1 MDSGVTGT
9 GSSRSYDRAG
19 DCNYP
24 RRVLSVFRPLQIAG
38 DSPRRHNVAPFLSP
52 YMWKV
57 LPVTQKPDQCLGE
70 WIDRE
75 ALAEAMIPMIGQLYR
90 NNNVVT
96 SIYGRGLINRS
107 VIDILKAHRFA
118 RHRLADD
125 KELSVHDT
133 FPILKTMSE
142 LKLGAASVDL
152 GKMVGKFKAEGEG
165 RSIEQFVKDELAEV
179 AGAQNS
185 AGREGTDVVL
195 YGFGRIGRLLARI
208 LIEKTGGGDGL
219 RLRAIVVRKGASND
233 LVKRASLLRRDSV
246 HGKFNGTIT
255 IDEENNTLTANGNL
269 IQIIYAKS
277 PTEVDYT
284 QYGIKNAL
292 LVDNTGVWRDAEG
305 LGQHLACPGIDRV
318 VLTAPGKG
326 ALKNIVHGINHGEIS
341 ADDKIISA
349 ASCTTNAIVPVLKAV
364 NDQYGIVNGHVET
377 VHSYT
382 NDQNLIDN
390 FHKGSRRGRSA
401 ALNMVITE
409 TGAATAAAKALPVL
423 KGKLTGNA
431 IRVPTPNVSM
441 AILNLNLEK
450 ATTREEINE
459 YLRQMAMHSDLQKQI
474 DFVSS
479 QEVVSTDFVG
489 SRHAGVVD
497 AEATIA
503 NDNRVVLY
511 VWYDNEFGYSCQ
523 VVRVMEDMAGVNP
536 PAFPR

>member
-1 MDSGVTGT
+1 M
-9 GSSRSYDRAG
+9 
-19 DCNYP
+19 
-24 RRVLSVFRPLQIAG
+24 
-38 DSPRRHNVAPFLSP
+38 
-52 YMWKV
+52 
-57 LPVTQKPDQCLGE
+57 TQKPDQCLGE

-75 ALAEAMIPMIGQLYR
+75 ALAEAMIPLIGQLYR

-107 VIDILKAHRFA
+107 VIAILKAHRFA
-118 RHRLADD
+118 RHRIADEA
-125 KELSVHDT
+125 ELSVHDT
-133 FPILKTMSE
+133 FQVLKTMSE
-142 LKLGAASVDL
+142 MNLGAASVDL
-152 GKMVGKFKAEGEG
+152 GKLVAKFKQAGEG
-165 RSIEQFVKDELAEV
+165 RSLEQFVRQELAEV
-179 AGAQNS
+179 ADKRHTAT
-185 AGREGTDVVL
+185 GRKGTDVVL

-219 RLRAIVVRKGASND
+219 RLRAIVVRKGADND

-246 HGKFNGTIT
+246 HGPFDGTIT
-255 IDEENNTLTANGNL
+255 IDEANNTITANGNL
-269 IQIIYAKS
+269 IQVIYSNDPAS
-277 PTEVDYT
+277 VDYT
-284 QYGIKNAL
+284 QYGIENAL
-292 LVDNTGVWRDAEG
+292 LVDNTGKWRDAEG
-305 LGQHLACPGIDRV
+305 LGQHLKCPGVARV

-326 ALKNIVHGINHGEIS
+326 ELKNIVHGINHADIT

-450 ATTREEINE
+450 ATSRDEINE

-474 DFVSS
+474 DFVNS

-497 AEATIA
+497 AEATIC

>member
-1 MDSGVTGT
+1 M
-9 GSSRSYDRAG
+9 
-19 DCNYP
+19 
-24 RRVLSVFRPLQIAG
+24 
-38 DSPRRHNVAPFLSP
+38 
-52 YMWKV
+52 
-57 LPVTQKPDQCLGE
+57 TQKPDQCLGE

-75 ALAEAMIPMIGQLYR
+75 ALAEAMIPLIGQLYR

-107 VIDILKAHRFA
+107 VIAILKAHRFA
-118 RHRLADD
+118 RHRIADET
-125 KELSVHDT
+125 ELSVHDT
-133 FPILKTMSE
+133 FQILKTMSE
-142 LKLGAASVDL
+142 MNLGAASVDL
-152 GKMVGKFKAEGEG
+152 GKLVAKYKEVGNG
-165 RSIEQFVKDELAEV
+165 RNLEQFVREELAEV
-179 AGAQNS
+179 ADKRHAA
-185 AGREGTDVVL
+185 AGHKGTDVVL

-208 LIEKTGGGDGL
+208 LIERTGGGDGL
-219 RLRAIVVRKGASND
+219 RLRAIVVRKGADND

-246 HGKFNGTIT
+246 HGPFDGTIT
-255 IDEENNTLTANGNL
+255 IDEENSTITANGNL
-269 IQIIYAKS
+269 IQVIYS
-277 PTEVDYT
+277 NDPSSVDYT
-284 QYGIKNAL
+284 QYGIENAL
-292 LVDNTGVWRDAEG
+292 LVDNTGKWRDAEG
-305 LGQHLACPGIDRV
+305 LGQHLKCPGVARV

-326 ALKNIVHGINHGEIS
+326 ELKNIVHGINHGDIT

-450 ATTREEINE
+450 ATSREEINE

-474 DFVSS
+474 DFVNS

-497 AEATIA
+497 AEATIC

>member
-1 MDSGVTGT
+1 M
-9 GSSRSYDRAG
+9 
-19 DCNYP
+19 
-24 RRVLSVFRPLQIAG
+24 
-38 DSPRRHNVAPFLSP
+38 
-52 YMWKV
+52 
-57 LPVTQKPDQCLGE
+57 TQKPDQCLGE

-75 ALAEAMIPMIGQLYR
+75 ALAEAMIPLIGQLYR

-107 VIDILKAHRFA
+107 VIALLKAHRFA
-118 RHRLADD
+118 RHRQADEA
-125 KELSVHDT
+125 ELCVNETHQ
-133 FPILKTMSE
+133 ILTTMADMN
-142 LKLGAASVDL
+142 LGAASVDL
-152 GKMVGKFKAEGEG
+152 GKVVAKFKAEGNG
-165 RSIEQFVKDELAEV
+165 RSLDQFVRDELAEV
-179 AGAQNS
+179 AGKRNTT
-185 AGREGTDVVL
+185 GVHKGTDVVL

-219 RLRAIVVRKGASND
+219 RLRAIVVRKGADND

-246 HGKFNGTIT
+246 HGPFEGTIH
-255 IDEENNTLTANGNL
+255 IDAENNTITANGNL
-269 IQIIYAKS
+269 IQVIYS
-277 PTEVDYT
+277 NDPSSVDYT
-284 QYGIKNAL
+284 QYGIENAL
-292 LVDNTGVWRDAEG
+292 LVDNTGKWRDAEG
-305 LGQHLACPGIDRV
+305 LGQHLKCPGVARV

-326 ALKNIVHGINHGEIS
+326 ELKNIVHGINHGDIT
-341 ADDKIISA
+341 ADDKIVSA

-474 DFVSS
+474 DYVNS
-479 QEVVSTDFVG
+479 QEVVSSDFVG

-497 AEATIA
+497 AEATICS
-503 NDNRVVLY
+503 DNRVVLY

-523 VVRVMEDMAGVNP
+523 VVRVMEDMAEVNP

>member
-1 MDSGVTGT
+1 
-9 GSSRSYDRAG
+9 
-19 DCNYP
+19 
-24 RRVLSVFRPLQIAG
+24 
-38 DSPRRHNVAPFLSP
+38 
-52 YMWKV
+52 
-57 LPVTQKPDQCLGE
+57 VTQKPDQCLGE

-75 ALAEAMIPMIGQLYR
+75 ALAEAMIPLIGQLYR

-107 VIDILKAHRFA
+107 VIAILKAHRFA
-118 RHRLADD
+118 RHRIADET
-125 KELSVHDT
+125 ELSVHDT
-133 FPILKTMSE
+133 FQILKTMSE
-142 LKLGAASVDL
+142 MNLGAASVDL
-152 GKMVGKFKAEGEG
+152 GKLVAKYKDAGNG
-165 RSIEQFVKDELAEV
+165 RSLEQFVREELAEV
-179 AGAQNS
+179 ADKRHAATGHK
-185 AGREGTDVVL
+185 GTDVVL

-219 RLRAIVVRKGASND
+219 RLRAIVVRKGSDND

-246 HGKFNGTIT
+246 HGPFDGTIT
-255 IDEENNTLTANGNL
+255 IDEANNTITANGNL
-269 IQIIYAKS
+269 IQVIYSNDPAS
-277 PTEVDYT
+277 VDYT
-284 QYGIKNAL
+284 QYGIENAL
-292 LVDNTGVWRDAEG
+292 LVDNTGKWRDAEG
-305 LGQHLACPGIDRV
+305 LGQHLKCPGVGRV

-326 ALKNIVHGINHGEIS
+326 ELKNIVHGINHGDIT

-450 ATTREEINE
+450 ATSRDEINE

-474 DFVSS
+474 DFVNS

-497 AEATIA
+497 AEATIC